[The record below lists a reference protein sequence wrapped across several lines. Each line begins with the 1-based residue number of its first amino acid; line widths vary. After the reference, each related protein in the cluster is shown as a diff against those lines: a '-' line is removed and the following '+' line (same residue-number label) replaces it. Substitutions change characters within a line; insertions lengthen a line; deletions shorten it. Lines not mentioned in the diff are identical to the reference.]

1 MQNIT
6 EQSLNNFYE
15 ELLREQNELL
25 NKIKNNNDIENEKT
39 NNQSINI
46 ITLLLQNILKLR
58 NLRKKR
64 I

>member
-1 MQNIT
+1 MNQIT

-15 ELLREQNELL
+15 EILREQHELL
-25 NKIKNNNDIENEKT
+25 NKIKNNNDVENEKL

-46 ITLLLQNILKLR
+46 ITILLQNILKLR